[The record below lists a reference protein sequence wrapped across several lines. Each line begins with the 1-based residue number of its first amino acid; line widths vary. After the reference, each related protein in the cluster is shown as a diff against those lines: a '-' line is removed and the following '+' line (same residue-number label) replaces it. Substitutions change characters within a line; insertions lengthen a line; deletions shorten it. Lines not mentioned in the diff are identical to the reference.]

1 MTFNQVINEIK
12 TICES
17 HAMIKAV
24 KYETP
29 VEWINR
35 GGVPYFPLVNYSI
48 GSGSYNL
55 GRELT
60 YRIELWILDKSGS
73 DGEYE
78 TEVISDCHLIAGD
91 IISVLRKQP
100 KDYLISNSVTWIS
113 LSEKFEDYLS
123 GVKLTFDLSAT
134 NVLGPCDMPTI

>member
-35 GGVPYFPLVNYSI
+35 GGVPEFPVVNYTI
-48 GSGSYNL
+48 NSGAYNS

-78 TEVISDCHLIAGD
+78 TDVIADCHKIGAD
-91 IISVLRKQP
+91 IVNSMRQQFKSYSIG
-100 KDYLISNSVTWIS
+100 NSVSWIP

-123 GVKLTFDLSAT
+123 GVKLTIDLSAMNEIT
-134 NVLGPCDMPTI
+134 ACDIPTL